1 MKLIITITSEKN
13 TEKLIKLLAKKGFTA
28 TILESRGIFLKE
40 KNCTL
45 LIACKEKEIPS
56 ILEVIK
62 KCCAAKEEYISTPPE
77 PIDKEFTVPLPSLVK
92 VGGAVIMVVDLEKF
106 EKI

>member
-1 MKLIITITSEKN
+1 MKLIITITSEEN
-13 TEKLIKLLAKKGFTA
+13 AEKLIKLLVKKGFTA
-28 TILESRGIFLKE
+28 TILESKGIFLKE
-40 KNCTL
+40 KSCTL
-45 LIACKEKEIPS
+45 LIACKEKEMSS

-62 KCCAAKEEYISTPPE
+62 KCCASKEEYISTPPE
-77 PIDKEFTVPLPSLVK
+77 PTDKEFTVPPPSLVK